1 MEQSEVSAVN
11 TLAMEAAKLTRI
23 REEQQAET
31 LKDQAA
37 ILKEHGSL
45 LSSIDKQLS
54 VLVER
59 TSGLAEL
66 TEREPLLNCGDPVR
80 WALPRRLCWR
90 APQSAGRPANSWRFC
105 ISRQPVALQWP
116 RNTARQV
123 FGLLPQ
129 CRRRKRHEFP
139 EAALAVCPQ

>member
-11 TLAMEAAKLTRI
+11 TLAMELAKLTRI

-37 ILKEHGSL
+37 TLKEHGSL

-66 TEREPLLNCGDPVR
+66 TKRVTALELWRSRSLGFAAAFMLAGTAIGWAAGQLL
-80 WALPRRLCWR
+80 AFLH
-90 APQSAGRPANSWRFC
+90 
-105 ISRQPVALQWP
+105 
-116 RNTARQV
+116 
-123 FGLLPQ
+123 
-129 CRRRKRHEFP
+129 K
-139 EAALAVCPQ
+139 